1 MFTCFILL
9 RREGAK
15 VGDTEVKRSKLKYN
29 ILTILVYALG
39 VILLV
44 QLFNLQIIKGQE
56 YRNQSNTRLTRE
68 SVLKAARGN
77 ILDRTGNPIVSN
89 TMGFRLDLY
98 KTKVD
103 NQTLNDTILKI
114 INILEKNGDK
124 YYDNLPIEV
133 EPFSFNSDD
142 ENYLKNWKKSNKINE
157 NASAE
162 ECFYALKNKFEIQS
176 DSVVETRKI
185 MAIRNEIA
193 RNGYSNTKAVEI
205 CGDLSRESSMELSE
219 KNAQFA
225 GIDIVT
231 EPIISY
237 TSGSLASHI
246 LGTVHKISAE
256 ELKGKEDRYD
266 MNDVIGKTGI
276 QYVFEDIL
284 KGKNG
289 IRQIDMD
296 IDGTV
301 TGEYIADEAVAGS
314 DVVLTI
320 DGNIQAITEKALKD
334 NITKISTGGFS
345 SRSDANA
352 GAVVVM
358 NVKTGEILAMASYPD
373 YEPQLFVDGISN
385 EKYKEY
391 EKTAALYNRAISGA
405 YAPGSIFKMITA
417 IAGLESGAINTNTTI
432 NDTGV
437 YPHAHKPVCWYYTEY
452 GRGHGL
458 LNVSQ
463 AIKHSCNYFFYE
475 VGNRIGIDVI
485 EKYAK
490 YFGLGRKTQVE
501 LPSEATGVVASRSI
515 ADSENRTWY
524 VGETLSAAIG
534 QSYNNFTPIQMAKY
548 ISMLANGGKDID
560 VTLIKT
566 IIDSDGNQMSKQD
579 IDNYVNNKL
588 GFNSNDNSEDL
599 NISQKNLNAILEGM
613 KGVTSESGGTAYS
626 TFAGF
631 NVEVAGK
638 TGTAQV
644 GNKTN
649 GWFAGF
655 APYDNPEI
663 AIVVVVENV
672 THGGYTAEVARDI
685 FAEYFGMNA
694 DKIVESQEA
703 IPSGQVV
710 R

>member
-1 MFTCFILL
+1 MGNMDEKNNRI
-9 RREGAK
+9 
-15 VGDTEVKRSKLKYN
+15 KYN
-29 ILTILVYALG
+29 ILSMFVYIVG
-39 VILLV
+39 IILLI
-44 QLFNLQIIKGQE
+44 QLFNLQIIKGEE

-77 ILDRTGNPIVSN
+77 ILDRKGYPIVSN

-103 NQTLNDTILKI
+103 NQTLNRTIL
-114 INILEKNGDK
+114 NIVNVLEKNGDK
-124 YYDNLPIEV
+124 YNDNLPITV
-133 EPFSFNSDD
+133 NPFEFTSQD
-142 ENYLKNWKKSNKINE
+142 EEYLKKWKKNNRIDE

-162 ECFYALKNKFEIQS
+162 DCFYELKRKYDIQS
-176 DSVVETRKI
+176 EDIEETRKI
-185 MAIRNEIA
+185 MTVRYEIA
-193 RNGYSNTKAVEI
+193 QNGYSNTRPVQI
-205 CGDLSRESSMELSE
+205 CGNLSRASSMELSE
-219 KNAQFA
+219 RNADFA

-237 TSGSLASHI
+237 NSGSLASHI

-256 ELKGKEDRYD
+256 ELQGKEDTYD

-276 QYVFEDIL
+276 QYVFEDWL

-296 IDGTV
+296 IGGTI
-301 TGEYIADEAVAGS
+301 TSEYIQKEAVAGS

-320 DGNIQAITEKALKD
+320 DSNMQAVTEKALLD
-334 NITKISTGGFS
+334 NITKIATGGFYAQ
-345 SRSDANA
+345 SDADA
-352 GAVVVM
+352 GAAVVM

-373 YEPQLFVDGISN
+373 YEPQLFVEGIST

-391 EKTAALYNRAISGA
+391 QSKAALFNRAISGT
-405 YAPGSIFKMITA
+405 YAPGSIFKMISA
-417 IAGLESGAINTNTTI
+417 IAGLQEGAITVNTKI

-452 GRGHGL
+452 GRGHGA
-458 LNVSQ
+458 LNVSE

-475 VGNRIGIDVI
+475 VGNRIGIDKL

-490 YFGLGRKTQVE
+490 YFGLGKKTKVE
-501 LPSEATGVVASRSI
+501 LPSESTGVVASRSI
-515 ADSENRTWY
+515 ADKENRTWY

-548 ISMLANGGKDID
+548 ISMLANGGKNID

-566 IIDSDGNQMSKQD
+566 VIDSDGNQKSKQE
-579 IDNYVNNKL
+579 IDEFVNQKL
-588 GFNSNDNSEDL
+588 GFDSNDDTENLD
-599 NISQKNLNAILEGM
+599 ISPENLKAILEGM

-631 NVEVAGK
+631 NIEVAGK

-663 AIVVVVENV
+663 AVVVVVENV
-672 THGGYTAEVARDI
+672 SHGGYTAEVARDI

-694 DKIVESQEA
+694 SEITESQEA
-703 IPSGQVV
+703 IPSTQVI

>member
-1 MFTCFILL
+1 MDSSDEKKS
-9 RREGAK
+9 R
-15 VGDTEVKRSKLKYN
+15 VKYN
-29 ILTILVYALG
+29 VLSMLVYIVG
-39 VILLV
+39 IVLLV
-44 QLFNLQIIKGQE
+44 QLFNLQIVNGQK
-56 YRNQSNTRLTRE
+56 YREQSNTRLTRE

-77 ILDRTGNPIVSN
+77 ILDRTGNPIVTT

-103 NQTLNDTILKI
+103 DKTLNDTILNI
-114 INILEKNGDK
+114 IKILEKNGDT
-124 YYDNLPIEV
+124 YYDNLPIDV
-133 EPFSFNSDD
+133 NPFSFKSQD
-142 ENYLKNWKKSNKINE
+142 ENNIKNWKNKNKIDID
-157 NASAE
+157 ASAE
-162 ECFYALKNKFEIQS
+162 DCFYKLKEKFKIES
-176 DSVVETRKI
+176 DNIEETRKI
-185 MAIRNEIA
+185 MAIRYEISQ
-193 RNGYSNTKAVEI
+193 NGYSSTKAVEI
-205 CGDLSRESSMELSE
+205 CGNLSRESAMELSE

-237 TSGSLASHI
+237 TSGNLASHI
-246 LGTVHKISAE
+246 LGTVGKITQSELEGRE
-256 ELKGKEDRYD
+256 ENYD
-266 MNDVIGKTGI
+266 MNDLIGKTGI
-276 QYVFEDIL
+276 QYVFEDVL

-296 IDGTV
+296 IEGTI
-301 TGEYIADEAVAGS
+301 TGEYIEQEAVAGS

-320 DGNIQAITEKALKD
+320 DSNLQAITEKALKD

-345 SRSDANA
+345 SRSDADA

-373 YEPQLFVDGISN
+373 YEPQLFINGISS

-391 EKTAALYNRAISGA
+391 QEKSALYNRAISGT
-405 YAPGSIFKMITA
+405 YAPGSIFKMVTA
-417 IAGLESGAINTNTTI
+417 IAGLEEGVINPKTLI

-452 GRGHGL
+452 GIGHGN
-458 LNVSQ
+458 LNVSD

-475 VGNRIGIDVI
+475 VGNRIGIDKL

-490 YFGLGRKTQVE
+490 YFGLGKKTQVE
-501 LPSEATGVVASRSI
+501 LPSESTGVVASRKI
-515 ADSENRTWY
+515 ADSEDRSWY

-560 VTLIKT
+560 VTLVKS
-566 IIDSDGNQMSKQD
+566 IIDSEGNQMDRQK
-579 IDNYVNNKL
+579 IDEIVNRKL
-588 GFNSNDNSEDL
+588 GFDNSEKTEEL
-599 NISQKNLNAILEGM
+599 NISEENLKAILEGM

-655 APYDNPEI
+655 APFDNPEI

-694 DKIVESQEA
+694 EEITESQDA
-703 IPSGQVV
+703 IPSNQVV

>member
-1 MFTCFILL
+1 MGSSDI
-9 RREGAK
+9 K
-15 VGDTEVKRSKLKYN
+15 SSKIKYN
-29 ILTILVYALG
+29 MLSMLVYILG
-39 VILLV
+39 IILLV

-68 SVLKAARGN
+68 STLKAARGN

-103 NQTLNDTILKI
+103 TETLNKTILNI
-114 INILEKNGDK
+114 INVLEKNGDR
-124 YYDNLPIEV
+124 YYDNLPINI
-133 EPFSFNSDD
+133 EPFSFSMQNEESIKKKK
-142 ENYLKNWKKSNKINE
+142 KNNRLDE

-162 ECFYALKNKFEIQS
+162 ECFYELKDRYDIQS
-176 DSVVETRKI
+176 NDIAEVRKI
-185 MAIRNEIA
+185 MSVRYEIA
-193 RNGYSNTKAVEI
+193 QNGYSSTKAVEI
-205 CGDLSRESSMELSE
+205 CGNLSRASVMELSE
-219 KNAQFA
+219 KNADFA
-225 GIDIVT
+225 GIDIVA

-237 TSGSLASHI
+237 TSGNLASHI
-246 LGTVHKISAE
+246 LGTVGKITQD
-256 ELKGKEDRYD
+256 ELDGNEDTYD
-266 MNDVIGKTGI
+266 MNDLIGKTGI
-276 QYVFEDIL
+276 QYVFEDL
-284 KGKNG
+284 LRGTNG
-289 IRQIDMD
+289 VRQIDMD

-301 TGEYIADEAVAGS
+301 TGEYIETEAIAGS
-314 DVVLTI
+314 NVVLTI
-320 DGNIQAITEKALKD
+320 DANVQAVTEKALKD
-334 NITKISTGGFS
+334 NIIKISTGGFA

-373 YEPQLFVDGISN
+373 YEPQLFVNGISS

-391 EKTAALYNRAISGA
+391 QGVSALYNRAISGT
-405 YAPGSIFKMITA
+405 YAPGSIFKMVTA
-417 IAGLESGAINTNTTI
+417 IAGLETGAINTKTTI

-437 YPHAHKPVCWYYTEY
+437 YPYAHKPVCWIYTEV
-452 GRGHGL
+452 GRGHGS

-475 VGNRIGIDVI
+475 VGNRIGIDAL
-485 EKYAK
+485 EKYAT
-490 YFGLGRKTQVE
+490 YFGLGRKTRIE
-501 LPSEATGVVASRSI
+501 LPSESTGVVASRKR
-515 ADSENRTWY
+515 AEEENRNWY
-524 VGETLSAAIG
+524 LGETLSAAIG

-566 IIDSDGNQMSKQD
+566 IIDSDGNEMSKQE
-579 IDNYVNNKL
+579 IDEYVNKKL
-588 GFNSNDNSEDL
+588 GFAPDNDKENL
-599 NISQKNLNAILEGM
+599 NISQENLQAILEGM

-631 NVEVAGK
+631 NIEVAGK

-655 APYDNPEI
+655 APYDDPEI

-685 FAEYFGMNA
+685 FAEYFGMNTGE
-694 DKIVESQEA
+694 ITESQDA
-703 IPSGQVV
+703 VPSVQVV

>member
-1 MFTCFILL
+1 MGNSENKSI
-9 RREGAK
+9 R
-15 VGDTEVKRSKLKYN
+15 VKYN
-29 ILTILVYALG
+29 ILSMCVYILG
-39 VILLV
+39 IILLV
-44 QLFNLQIIKGQE
+44 QLFNLQIINGQK
-56 YRNQSNTRLTRE
+56 YREQSNTRLTRE

-77 ILDRTGNPIVSN
+77 IYDRTGNPIVSN
-89 TMGFRLDLY
+89 NMGFRLDLY

-103 NQTLNDTILKI
+103 NQTLNETILNI
-114 INILEKNGDK
+114 VNILEKNGDK
-124 YYDNLPIEV
+124 YCDNLPISV
-133 EPFSFNSDD
+133 EPFEFNSQD
-142 ENYLKNWKKSNKINE
+142 ESYLKNWKKRNNINE

-162 ECFYALKNKFEIQS
+162 ESFFQLKERYEIQS
-176 DSVVETRKI
+176 ENIAETRKI
-185 MAIRNEIA
+185 MAVRYEISQ
-193 RNGYSNTKAVEI
+193 NGYSSTRAVEI
-205 CGDLSRESSMELSE
+205 CGNLSRESTMELSE
-219 KNAQFA
+219 KNAEFA

-237 TSGSLASHI
+237 KLGSLASHI
-246 LGTVHKISAE
+246 LGTVGKIDSK
-256 ELKGKEDRYD
+256 ELEGKEDKYD
-266 MNDVIGKTGI
+266 MNDMIGKTGI
-276 QYVFEDIL
+276 QYVFEDLL

-296 IDGTV
+296 IEGTV
-301 TGEYIADEAVAGS
+301 TGEYVAEEAVAGN

-320 DGNIQAITEKALKD
+320 DSNIQAITEKALKD

-358 NVKTGEILAMASYPD
+358 NVKTGEILGMASYPD
-373 YEPQLFVDGISN
+373 YEPQLFIDGISN
-385 EKYKEY
+385 EKYSEY
-391 EKTAALYNRAISGA
+391 QKTSALYNRAISGA

-417 IAGLESGAINTNTTI
+417 IAGLEEGVINTSTKI

-452 GRGHGL
+452 GIGHGY

-475 VGNRIGIDVI
+475 IGNRIGIDKL

-490 YFGLGRKTQVE
+490 YFGLGKKTNVE
-501 LPSEATGVVASRSI
+501 LPSEATGKVASRSI
-515 ADSENRTWY
+515 ADSEDRTWY

-548 ISMLANGGKDID
+548 ISMLANGGKKID
-560 VTLIKT
+560 VTLIKS
-566 IIDSDGNQMSKQD
+566 IIDSNGNQMSRQE
-579 IDNYVNNKL
+579 IDKYVSDKL
-588 GFNSNDNSEDL
+588 GIDTNDDTEDL
-599 NISQKNLNAILEGM
+599 NISQDNLKAILEGM
-613 KGVTSESGGTAYS
+613 RGVTSESGGTAYS
-626 TFAGF
+626 TFANF
-631 NVEVAGK
+631 NIELAGK

-655 APYDNPEI
+655 APYDDPEI

-694 DKIVESQEA
+694 GEVVESQEA
-703 IPSGQVV
+703 VPSVQIT

>member
-1 MFTCFILL
+1 MSLDNSDIKSN
-9 RREGAK
+9 RI
-15 VGDTEVKRSKLKYN
+15 KYN
-29 ILTILVYALG
+29 IISMCVYIIG
-39 VILLV
+39 IILLV
-44 QLFNLQIIKGQE
+44 QLFNLQIVKGQE
-56 YRNQSNTRLTRE
+56 YREQSNTRLTRE

-89 TMGFRLDLY
+89 SMGFRLDLY

-124 YYDNLPIEV
+124 YADNLPIKV
-133 EPFSFNSDD
+133 QPFAFTSQDD
-142 ENYLKNWKKSNKINE
+142 EYVKNWKKKNKIDE

-162 ECFYALKNKFEIQS
+162 DCFYILKKKYEIQS
-176 DSVVETRKI
+176 DDINEARKI
-185 MAIRNEIA
+185 MAIRYEISQ
-193 RNGYSNTKAVEI
+193 NGYSSTKAVEI
-205 CGDLSRESSMELSE
+205 CSNLSRASSLELSE
-219 KNAQFA
+219 KNTDFA

-246 LGTVHKISAE
+246 LGTVGKIKQE
-256 ELKGKEDRYD
+256 ELNGKEDTYT
-266 MNDVIGKTGI
+266 MNDIIGKTGI
-276 QYVFEDIL
+276 QYVFEDLL

-296 IDGTV
+296 IEGTV
-301 TGEYIADEAVAGS
+301 TGEYIAKEAIAGS

-320 DGNIQAITEKALKD
+320 DSNVQAITEKALKD
-334 NITKISTGGFS
+334 NIIKISTGGFS
-345 SRSDANA
+345 SRSDADA

-373 YEPQLFVDGISN
+373 YEPQLFVNGISN
-385 EKYKEY
+385 EKYEEY
-391 EKTAALYNRAISGA
+391 SKGSALFNRAISGT
-405 YAPGSIFKMITA
+405 YAPGSIFKMVTA
-417 IAGLESGAINTNTTI
+417 IAGLESGVINTKTTI

-437 YPHAHKPVCWYYTEY
+437 YPYAHRPVCWYYTEY
-452 GRGHGL
+452 GRGHGY

-475 VGNRIGIDVI
+475 VGNRIGIDI
-485 EKYAK
+485 LEKYAK
-490 YFGLGRKTQVE
+490 YFGLGKKTNVE
-501 LPSEATGVVASRSI
+501 LPSEATGVVASRKR
-515 ADSENRTWY
+515 ADEENRTWY
-524 VGETLSAAIG
+524 LGETLSASIG

-548 ISMLANGGKDID
+548 ISMLANGGKNID
-560 VTLIKT
+560 VTLVKT
-566 IIDSDGNQMSKQD
+566 VIDSNGYQMSKQE
-579 IDNYVNNKL
+579 IDEYVNKKL
-588 GFNSNDNSEDL
+588 NLKSDEENSNL
-599 NISQKNLNAILEGM
+599 NISQGNLKAILEGM

-626 TFAGF
+626 TFSKF

-655 APYDNPEI
+655 APYDDPEI

-672 THGGYTAEVARDI
+672 THGGYTAEVAKDI

-694 DKIVESQEA
+694 EEIEESQEA
-703 IPSGQVV
+703 IPSVQVI

>member
-1 MFTCFILL
+1 MGNSEA
-9 RREGAK
+9 RNGR
-15 VGDTEVKRSKLKYN
+15 VKYN
-29 ILTILVYALG
+29 ILSMCIYIIG
-39 VILLV
+39 IILLI

-68 SVLKAARGN
+68 SVLQAARGN
-77 ILDRTGNPIVSN
+77 ILDRTGTPIVTN

-103 NQTLNDTILKI
+103 SQTLNNTILNI
-114 INILEKNGDK
+114 IKVLEKNGDI
-124 YYDNLPIEV
+124 YEDNLPISV
-133 EPFSFNSDD
+133 EPFAFTNQN
-142 ENYLKNWKKSNKINE
+142 EEYNKNWKKNNKIDE
-157 NASAE
+157 DSSAE
-162 ECFYALKNKFEIQS
+162 DCFYYLKEKYEINS
-176 DSVVETRKI
+176 NDIVETRKI
-185 MAIRNEIA
+185 MAIRYEIS
-193 RNGYSNTKAVEI
+193 RNGYSNTRALQI
-205 CGDLSRESSMELSE
+205 CSNLSRESAIELSE
-219 KNAQFA
+219 RNSEFA

-237 TSGSLASHI
+237 TSGTLASHI
-246 LGTVHKISAE
+246 LGTVGKITQE
-256 ELKGKEDRYD
+256 ELNGNEDKYD
-266 MNDVIGKTGI
+266 MNDLIGKTGI
-276 QYVFEDIL
+276 QYVFEDLL

-296 IDGTV
+296 IDGTI
-301 TGEYIADEAVAGS
+301 TGEYIAEEAVAGS

-320 DGNIQAITEKALKD
+320 DSNVQDIAEKALKN

-345 SRSDANA
+345 SKSDANA

-373 YEPQLFVDGISN
+373 YEPQLFINGISN
-385 EKYKEY
+385 EKYQEY
-391 EKTAALYNRAISGA
+391 SENSALFNRAISGT
-405 YAPGSIFKMITA
+405 YAPGSIFKMVTA
-417 IAGLESGAINTNTTI
+417 IAGLESGVINTKTTI

-437 YPHAHKPVCWYYTEY
+437 YPYAHRPVCWYYTEY
-452 GRGHGL
+452 GGGHGY

-475 VGNRIGIDVI
+475 VGNRIGIDTL

-490 YFGLGRKTQVE
+490 YFGLGKKTQVE
-501 LPSEATGVVASRSI
+501 LPSESSGVVASQSK
-515 ADSENRTWY
+515 AHQEDRTWY
-524 VGETLSAAIG
+524 LGETLSASIG

-548 ISMLANGGKDID
+548 ISMLANGGKNID
-560 VTLIKT
+560 VTLVKT
-566 IIDSDGNQMSKQD
+566 VINSEGNQMTKEQINEYVSK
-579 IDNYVNNKL
+579 KL
-588 GFNSNDNSEDL
+588 NFNSDENTEDL
-599 NISQKNLNAILEGM
+599 NISAENLQAILEGM

-631 NVEVAGK
+631 DVEVAGK
-638 TGTAQV
+638 TGTAQA

-655 APYDNPEI
+655 APYNNPEI

-685 FAEYFGMNA
+685 LAEYFGMNA
-694 DKIVESQEA
+694 EEIIESQEA
-703 IPSGQVV
+703 IPSVQMV

>member
-1 MFTCFILL
+1 MGNND
-9 RREGAK
+9 EK
-15 VGDTEVKRSKLKYN
+15 KYNVKYN
-29 ILTILVYALG
+29 ILSVLVYIIG
-39 VILLV
+39 IILLI
-44 QLFNLQIIKGQE
+44 QLFNLQIVKGQDF
-56 YRNQSNTRLTRE
+56 RNQSNTRLTRE

-77 ILDRTGNPIVSN
+77 IFDRTGNPIVTN
-89 TMGFRLDLY
+89 EMGFRLDLY

-103 NQTLNDTILKI
+103 NQTLNTTILKI
-114 INILEKNGDK
+114 ANILEKNGDK
-124 YYDNLPIEV
+124 YSDNLPISI
-133 EPFSFNSDD
+133 EPFDFINMD
-142 ENYLKNWKKSNKINE
+142 ENAQKTWKKKYKINE

-162 ECFYALKNKFEIQS
+162 DCFYKLKERYKIDSDNIQ
-176 DSVVETRKI
+176 ETRKI
-185 MAIRNEIA
+185 MTIRYEIEQ
-193 RNGYSNTKAVEI
+193 NGYSSIKAAKI
-205 CGDLSRESSMELSE
+205 CSDLSRESAMELSE
-219 KNAQFA
+219 KNSEFA

-246 LGTVHKISAE
+246 LGTVGKITQD
-256 ELKGKEDRYD
+256 ELSGKEDTYD
-266 MNDVIGKTGI
+266 MNDLIGKTGI
-276 QYVFEDIL
+276 QYVFEDLL
-284 KGKNG
+284 KGKDG
-289 IRQIDMD
+289 IRQIDMN
-296 IDGTV
+296 IDGTI
-301 TGEYIADEAVAGS
+301 TGEYIEQEAVAGS
-314 DVVLTI
+314 DIVLTI
-320 DGNIQAITEKALKD
+320 DSNVQKITEKALKD

-345 SRSDANA
+345 SRSDADA
-352 GAVVVM
+352 GAAVVM
-358 NVKTGEILAMASYPD
+358 NVKTGEILGMASYPD
-373 YEPQLFVDGISN
+373 FEPQLFINGISS

-391 EKTAALYNRAISGA
+391 QDKSALYNRAISGT
-405 YAPGSIFKMITA
+405 YAPGSIFKMVTA
-417 IAGLESGAINTNTTI
+417 IAGLESGVINTKSTI

-452 GRGHGL
+452 GRGHGP

-475 VGNRIGIDVI
+475 IGNRIGIDTL

-490 YFGLGRKTQVE
+490 YFGLGKKTQVE
-501 LPSEATGVVASRSI
+501 LPSESSGKVASRSI
-515 ADSENRTWY
+515 AESENRDWY

-548 ISMLANGGKDID
+548 ISMLANGGKNID
-560 VTLIKT
+560 VSVIKT
-566 IIDSDGNQMSKQD
+566 IIDSDGKEMSKNE
-579 IDNYVNNKL
+579 IDDFVNKKL
-588 GFNSNDNSEDL
+588 GFSSNDNSEDL
-599 NISQKNLNAILEGM
+599 NISQENLKAILEGM

-655 APYDNPEI
+655 APYDDPEI
-663 AIVVVVENV
+663 AVVVVVENV

-685 FAEYFGMNA
+685 FAEYFGMN
-694 DKIVESQEA
+694 ITEITESQEA
-703 IPSGQVV
+703 IPSGQII

>member
-1 MFTCFILL
+1 M
-9 RREGAK
+9 GSS
-15 VGDTEVKRSKLKYN
+15 DVKSSKIKYN
-29 ILTILVYALG
+29 ILSMLVYIVG
-39 VILLV
+39 IILLI

-56 YRNQSNTRLTRE
+56 YREQSNTRLTRE
-68 SVLKAARGN
+68 STLKAARGN

-103 NQTLNDTILKI
+103 TETLNDTIL
-114 INILEKNGDK
+114 NLVNVLEKNGDK
-124 YYDNLPIEV
+124 YYDNLPITI
-133 EPFSFNSDD
+133 EPFAFTFQD
-142 ENYLKNWKKSNKINE
+142 EELAKQWKKNNKLDE

-162 ECFYALKNKFEIQS
+162 DCFYALKDRFEIQS
-176 DSVVETRKI
+176 DNIVETRKM
-185 MAIRNEIA
+185 MAIRYEISQ
-193 RNGYSNTKAVEI
+193 NGYSSTKAVEI
-205 CGDLSRESSMELSE
+205 CGNLSRASAMELSE

-237 TSGSLASHI
+237 TSGNLASHI
-246 LGTVHKISAE
+246 LGTVGKITQD
-256 ELKGKEDRYD
+256 ELNGREDTYD
-266 MNDVIGKTGI
+266 MNDLIGKTGI
-276 QYVFEDIL
+276 QYVFEDLL
-284 KGKNG
+284 KGQNG

-296 IDGTV
+296 IEGTI
-301 TGEYIADEAVAGS
+301 TGEYVEEEAVAGS

-320 DGNIQAITEKALKD
+320 DSNIQAVTEKALKD

-373 YEPQLFVDGISN
+373 YEPQLFVNGIST
-385 EKYKEY
+385 EKYNEY
-391 EKTAALYNRAISGA
+391 QGVSALYNRAISGT
-405 YAPGSIFKMITA
+405 YAPGSIFKMVTA
-417 IAGLESGAINTNTTI
+417 IAGLETGAINTKTTI

-437 YPHAHKPVCWYYTEY
+437 YPYAHKPVCWIYTEV
-452 GRGHGL
+452 GRGHGY

-475 VGNRIGIDVI
+475 VGNRIGIDVL
-485 EKYAK
+485 EKYAT
-490 YFGLGRKTQVE
+490 YFGLGKKTQVE
-501 LPSEATGVVASRSI
+501 LPSEASGVVASQKQ
-515 ADSENRTWY
+515 AEKENRSWY
-524 VGETLSAAIG
+524 LGETLSAAIG

-566 IIDSDGNQMSKQD
+566 IIKSDGTQMSKEE
-579 IDNYVNNKL
+579 IDEYVNNKL
-588 GFNSNDNSEDL
+588 GFAKNENTENL
-599 NISQKNLNAILEGM
+599 NISPDNLKAILEGM

-638 TGTAQV
+638 TGTAQA

-694 DKIVESQEA
+694 GETVESQEA
-703 IPSGQVV
+703 IPSVQMV

>member
-1 MFTCFILL
+1 MC
-9 RREGAK
+9 
-15 VGDTEVKRSKLKYN
+15 
-29 ILTILVYALG
+29 VYIIG
-39 VILLV
+39 IILLV
-44 QLFNLQIIKGQE
+44 QLFNLQIVKGQE
-56 YRNQSNTRLTRE
+56 YREQSNTRLTRE

-89 TMGFRLDLY
+89 SMGFRLDLY

-124 YYDNLPIEV
+124 YADNLPIKV
-133 EPFSFNSDD
+133 QPFAFTSQDD
-142 ENYLKNWKKSNKINE
+142 EYVKNWKKKNKIDE

-162 ECFYALKNKFEIQS
+162 DCFYILKKKYEIQS
-176 DSVVETRKI
+176 DDINEARKI
-185 MAIRNEIA
+185 MAIRYEISQ
-193 RNGYSNTKAVEI
+193 NGYSSTKAVEI
-205 CGDLSRESSMELSE
+205 CSNLSRASSLELSE
-219 KNAQFA
+219 KNTDFA

-246 LGTVHKISAE
+246 LGTVGKIKQE
-256 ELKGKEDRYD
+256 ELNGKEDTYT
-266 MNDVIGKTGI
+266 MNDIIGKTGI
-276 QYVFEDIL
+276 QYVFEDLL

-296 IDGTV
+296 IEGTV
-301 TGEYIADEAVAGS
+301 TGEYIAKEAIAGS

-320 DGNIQAITEKALKD
+320 DSNVQAITEKALKD
-334 NITKISTGGFS
+334 NIIKISTGGFS
-345 SRSDANA
+345 SRSDADA

-373 YEPQLFVDGISN
+373 YEPQLFVNGISN
-385 EKYKEY
+385 EKYEEY
-391 EKTAALYNRAISGA
+391 SKGSALFNRAISGT
-405 YAPGSIFKMITA
+405 YAPGSIFKMVTA
-417 IAGLESGAINTNTTI
+417 IAGLESGVINTKTTI

-437 YPHAHKPVCWYYTEY
+437 YPYAHRPVCWYYTEY
-452 GRGHGL
+452 GRGHGY

-475 VGNRIGIDVI
+475 VGNRIGIDTL

-490 YFGLGRKTQVE
+490 YFGLGKKTNVE
-501 LPSEATGVVASRSI
+501 LPSEATGVVASRKR
-515 ADSENRTWY
+515 ADEENRTWY
-524 VGETLSAAIG
+524 LGETLSASIG

-548 ISMLANGGKDID
+548 ISMLANGGKNID
-560 VTLIKT
+560 VTLVKT
-566 IIDSDGNQMSKQD
+566 VIDSNGYQMSKQE
-579 IDNYVNNKL
+579 IDEYVNKKL
-588 GFNSNDNSEDL
+588 NLKSDEENSNL
-599 NISQKNLNAILEGM
+599 NISQDNLKAILEGM

-626 TFAGF
+626 TFSKF

-655 APYDNPEI
+655 APYDDPEI

-672 THGGYTAEVARDI
+672 THGGYTAEVAKDI

-694 DKIVESQEA
+694 EEIEESQEA
-703 IPSGQVV
+703 IPSVQVI

>member
-1 MFTCFILL
+1 MGNQEARNSRI
-9 RREGAK
+9 
-15 VGDTEVKRSKLKYN
+15 KYN
-29 ILTILVYALG
+29 ILSMIVYIIG

-44 QLFNLQIIKGQE
+44 QLFNLQIIKGQG
-56 YRNQSNTRLTRE
+56 YREQSNTRLTRE

-89 TMGFRLDLY
+89 SMGFRLDLY

-103 NQTLNDTILKI
+103 SQTLNSTILGI

-124 YYDNLPIEV
+124 YCDNLPISV
-133 EPFSFNSDD
+133 EPFEFKNND
-142 ENYLKNWKKSNKINE
+142 EQSQKNWKKSNKINE

-162 ECFYALKNKFEIQS
+162 ECFNALKEKYDIQS
-176 DSVVETRKI
+176 NDILEARKI
-185 MAIRNEIA
+185 MTIRYEISQ
-193 RNGYSNTKAVEI
+193 NGYSSTKGIEI
-205 CGDLSRESSMELSE
+205 CSNLSRASSVELSE
-219 KNAQFA
+219 QGSKFA

-231 EPIISY
+231 EPIVHY
-237 TSGSLASHI
+237 NAGSLASHI
-246 LGTVHKISAE
+246 LGTVGKITQD
-256 ELKGKEDRYD
+256 ELAGKEDTYD
-266 MNDVIGKTGI
+266 MNDLVGKTGI

-289 IRQIDMD
+289 VRQIDMD
-296 IDGTV
+296 IDGKV
-301 TGEYIADEAVAGS
+301 TGEYIGQEAVAGS

-320 DGNIQAITEKALKD
+320 DANVQKIAEKALRD
-334 NITKISTGGFS
+334 NIIKISTGGFS
-345 SRSDANA
+345 SRSDADA

-373 YEPQLFVDGISN
+373 FEPQLFVDGISN
-385 EKYKEY
+385 EKYSEY
-391 EKTAALYNRAISGA
+391 QKISALYNRAISGT
-405 YAPGSIFKMITA
+405 YAPGSIFKMVTA
-417 IAGLESGAINTNTTI
+417 IAGLETGAINVNTTI

-437 YPHAHKPVCWYYTEY
+437 YPLAHKPVCWYYTEY
-452 GRGHGL
+452 GRGHGY

-475 VGNRIGIDVI
+475 VGNRVGIDVI

-490 YFGLGRKTQVE
+490 YFGLGKKTEVE
-501 LPSEATGVVASRSI
+501 LPSESTGKVASKSI
-515 ADSENRTWY
+515 AEAENRSWY
-524 VGETLSAAIG
+524 LGETLSAAIG

-548 ISMLANGGKDID
+548 ISMLANGGKNID
-560 VTLIKT
+560 VTLVKT
-566 IIDSDGNQMSKQD
+566 VINSDGTQMSKRD
-579 IDNYVNNKL
+579 INEFVNKKL
-588 GFNSNDNSEDL
+588 GFSSDNETEDM
-599 NISQKNLNAILEGM
+599 NISKGNLDAILEGM

-694 DKIVESQEA
+694 SQVTESQEA
-703 IPSGQVV
+703 ISSEQHV

>member
-1 MFTCFILL
+1 MSLGNSDIKSN
-9 RREGAK
+9 RI
-15 VGDTEVKRSKLKYN
+15 KYN
-29 ILTILVYALG
+29 IISMCVYIIG
-39 VILLV
+39 IILLV
-44 QLFNLQIIKGQE
+44 QLFNLQIVKGQE
-56 YRNQSNTRLTRE
+56 YREQSNTRLTRE

-89 TMGFRLDLY
+89 SMGFRLDLY

-124 YYDNLPIEV
+124 YADNLPITV
-133 EPFSFNSDD
+133 QPFAFTSQDD
-142 ENYLKNWKKSNKINE
+142 EYVKNWKKKNKIDE

-162 ECFYALKNKFEIQS
+162 DCFYILKKKYEIQS
-176 DSVVETRKI
+176 DDINEARKI
-185 MAIRNEIA
+185 MAIRYEISQ
-193 RNGYSNTKAVEI
+193 NGYSSTKAVEI
-205 CGDLSRESSMELSE
+205 CSNLSRASSLELSE
-219 KNAQFA
+219 KNTDFA

-246 LGTVHKISAE
+246 LGTVGKIKQE
-256 ELKGKEDRYD
+256 ELNGKEDTYT
-266 MNDVIGKTGI
+266 MNDIIGKTGI
-276 QYVFEDIL
+276 QYVFEDLL

-296 IDGTV
+296 IEGTV
-301 TGEYIADEAVAGS
+301 TGEYIAKEAIAGS

-320 DGNIQAITEKALKD
+320 DSNVQAITEKALKD
-334 NITKISTGGFS
+334 NIIKISTGGFS
-345 SRSDANA
+345 SRSDADA

-373 YEPQLFVDGISN
+373 YEPQLFVNGISN
-385 EKYKEY
+385 EKYEEY
-391 EKTAALYNRAISGA
+391 SKGSALFNRAISGT
-405 YAPGSIFKMITA
+405 YAPGSIFKMVTA
-417 IAGLESGAINTNTTI
+417 IAGLESGVINTKTTI

-437 YPHAHKPVCWYYTEY
+437 YPYAHRPVCWYYTEY
-452 GRGHGL
+452 GRGHGY

-475 VGNRIGIDVI
+475 VGNRIGIDTL

-490 YFGLGRKTQVE
+490 YFGLGKKTNVE
-501 LPSEATGVVASRSI
+501 LPSEATGVVASRKR
-515 ADSENRTWY
+515 ADEENRTWY
-524 VGETLSAAIG
+524 LGETLSASIG

-548 ISMLANGGKDID
+548 ISMLANGGKNID

-566 IIDSDGNQMSKQD
+566 VIDSNGYQMSKQE
-579 IDNYVNNKL
+579 IDEYVNKKL
-588 GFNSNDNSEDL
+588 NLKSDEENSNL
-599 NISQKNLNAILEGM
+599 NISQDNLKAILEGM

-626 TFAGF
+626 TFSKF

-655 APYDNPEI
+655 APYDDPEI

-672 THGGYTAEVARDI
+672 THGGYTAEVAKDI

-694 DKIVESQEA
+694 EEIEESQEA
-703 IPSGQVV
+703 IPSVQVI

>member
-1 MFTCFILL
+1 M
-9 RREGAK
+9 GSS
-15 VGDTEVKRSKLKYN
+15 DVKSSKIKYN
-29 ILTILVYALG
+29 ILSMLVYIVG
-39 VILLV
+39 IILLI

-56 YRNQSNTRLTRE
+56 YREQSNTRLTRE
-68 SVLKAARGN
+68 STLKAARGN

-103 NQTLNDTILKI
+103 TETLNDTIL
-114 INILEKNGDK
+114 NLVNVLEKNGDK
-124 YYDNLPIEV
+124 YYDNLPITI
-133 EPFSFNSDD
+133 EPFAFTFQD
-142 ENYLKNWKKSNKINE
+142 EELAKQWKKNNKLDE

-162 ECFYALKNKFEIQS
+162 DCFYALKDRFEIQS
-176 DSVVETRKI
+176 DNIVETRKM
-185 MAIRNEIA
+185 MAIRYEISQ
-193 RNGYSNTKAVEI
+193 NGYSSTKAVEI
-205 CGDLSRESSMELSE
+205 CGNLSRASAMELSE

-237 TSGSLASHI
+237 TSGNLASHI
-246 LGTVHKISAE
+246 LGTVGKITQD
-256 ELKGKEDRYD
+256 ELNGREDTYD
-266 MNDVIGKTGI
+266 MNDLIGKTGI
-276 QYVFEDIL
+276 QYVFEDLL
-284 KGKNG
+284 KGQNG

-296 IDGTV
+296 IEGTI
-301 TGEYIADEAVAGS
+301 TGEYVEEEAVAGS

-320 DGNIQAITEKALKD
+320 DSNIQAVTEKALKD

-373 YEPQLFVDGISN
+373 YEPQLFVNGIST
-385 EKYKEY
+385 EKYNEY
-391 EKTAALYNRAISGA
+391 QGVSALYNRAISGT
-405 YAPGSIFKMITA
+405 YAPGSIFKMVTA
-417 IAGLESGAINTNTTI
+417 IAGLETGAINTKTTI

-437 YPHAHKPVCWYYTEY
+437 YPYAHKPVCWIYTEV
-452 GRGHGL
+452 GRGHGY

-475 VGNRIGIDVI
+475 VGNRIGIDVL
-485 EKYAK
+485 EKYAT
-490 YFGLGRKTQVE
+490 YFGLGKKTQVE
-501 LPSEATGVVASRSI
+501 LPSEASGVVASQKQ
-515 ADSENRTWY
+515 AEKENRSWY
-524 VGETLSAAIG
+524 LGETLSAAIG

-566 IIDSDGNQMSKQD
+566 IIKSDGTQMSKEE
-579 IDNYVNNKL
+579 IDEYVNNKL
-588 GFNSNDNSEDL
+588 GFAKNENTENL
-599 NISQKNLNAILEGM
+599 NISPDNLKAILEGM

-638 TGTAQV
+638 TGTAQA

-694 DKIVESQEA
+694 GEIVESQEA
-703 IPSGQVV
+703 IPSVQMV

>member
-1 MFTCFILL
+1 MGNSEEKKG
-9 RREGAK
+9 R
-15 VGDTEVKRSKLKYN
+15 VKYN
-29 ILTILVYALG
+29 ILSMFVYIIGIIL
-39 VILLV
+39 IV
-44 QLFNLQIIKGQE
+44 QLFNLQIVNGQK
-56 YRNQSNTRLTRE
+56 YREQSNTRLTRE

-89 TMGFRLDLY
+89 KMGFRLDLY

-103 NQTLNDTILKI
+103 DETLNKTILNI
-114 INILEKNGDK
+114 INVLEKNGDS
-124 YYDNLPIEV
+124 YYDNLPITV
-133 EPFSFNSDD
+133 NPFEFTSQD
-142 ENYLKNWKKSNKINE
+142 EGYLKNWKLKNGLDE

-162 ECFYALKNKFEIQS
+162 NCFYELKSKYKIQS
-176 DSVVETRKI
+176 NDVSETRKI
-185 MAIRNEIA
+185 MAIRYEISQ
-193 RNGYSNTKAVEI
+193 NGYSSTKAVEI
-205 CGDLSRESSMELSE
+205 CANLSRESAMELSE
-219 KNAQFA
+219 RNSQFA

-231 EPIISY
+231 EPIIYY
-237 TSGSLASHI
+237 TSNNLASHI
-246 LGTVHKISAE
+246 LGTVGKITQS
-256 ELKGKEDRYD
+256 ELEGKEDIYD
-266 MNDVIGKTGI
+266 MNDLIGKTGI
-276 QYVFEDIL
+276 QYVFEDLL
-284 KGKNG
+284 KGQNG

-296 IDGTV
+296 IDGKI
-301 TGEYIADEAVAGS
+301 TGEYVEQEAIAGS

-320 DGNIQAITEKALKD
+320 DSNIQAIAEKALSN

-345 SRSDANA
+345 SRSDADA

-373 YEPQLFVDGISN
+373 YEPQLFIDGISS
-385 EKYKEY
+385 EKYNEYKE
-391 EKTAALYNRAISGA
+391 KSALYNRAISGT
-405 YAPGSIFKMITA
+405 YAPGSIFKMVTA
-417 IAGLESGAINTNTTI
+417 VAGLESGVINTKTLI

-452 GRGHGL
+452 GIGHGN
-458 LNVSQ
+458 LNVSD

-475 VGNRIGIDVI
+475 VGNRIGIDTL
-485 EKYAK
+485 EKFAK
-490 YFGLGRKTQVE
+490 YFGLGKKTQVE
-501 LPSEATGVVASRSI
+501 LPSESKGIVASRTI
-515 ADSENRTWY
+515 ADSEDRSWY

-560 VTLIKT
+560 VTLIKAV
-566 IIDSDGNQMSKQD
+566 IDSDGNEMPRQK
-579 IDNYVNNKL
+579 IDEYVNKKL
-588 GFNSNDNSEDL
+588 GFSSVDNEEDL
-599 NISQKNLNAILEGM
+599 NISQSNLQAVLEGM

-694 DKIVESQEA
+694 SEVVESQDA
-703 IPSGQVV
+703 IPSTQVV

>member
-1 MFTCFILL
+1 MGNQEARNSRI
-9 RREGAK
+9 
-15 VGDTEVKRSKLKYN
+15 KYN
-29 ILTILVYALG
+29 ILSMLVYIIG
-39 VILLV
+39 IILLV

-56 YRNQSNTRLTRE
+56 YREQSNTRLTRE

-89 TMGFRLDLY
+89 SMGFRLDLY

-103 NQTLNDTILKI
+103 SQTLNETILGI

-124 YYDNLPIEV
+124 YCDNLPISV
-133 EPFSFNSDD
+133 EPFEFKNGD
-142 ENYLKNWKKSNKINE
+142 EQSQKNWKKSNKINE

-162 ECFYALKNKFEIQS
+162 ECFYALKEKYGIQS
-176 DSVVETRKI
+176 NDIAETRKI
-185 MAIRNEIA
+185 MTIRYEISQ
-193 RNGYSNTKAVEI
+193 NGYSSTKGVEI
-205 CGDLSRESSMELSE
+205 CGNLSRASSMELSE
-219 KNAQFA
+219 QSSKFA

-231 EPIISY
+231 EPIIHY
-237 TSGSLASHI
+237 NSGSLASHI
-246 LGTVHKISAE
+246 LGTVGKITQD
-256 ELKGKEDRYD
+256 ELNGKEDTYD
-266 MNDVIGKTGI
+266 MNDLVGKTGI

-296 IDGTV
+296 IDGKV
-301 TGEYIADEAVAGS
+301 TGEYIAQEAVAGS

-320 DGNIQAITEKALKD
+320 DSNVQEITEKALAD
-334 NITKISTGGFS
+334 NITKISTGGFA
-345 SRSDANA
+345 SRSDADA

-373 YEPQLFVDGISN
+373 YEPQLFVDGISS
-385 EKYKEY
+385 EKYSEY
-391 EKTAALYNRAISGA
+391 QKISALYNRAISGA
-405 YAPGSIFKMITA
+405 YAPGSIFKMVTA
-417 IAGLESGAINTNTTI
+417 IAGLETGAINTNTRI

-452 GRGHGL
+452 GRGHGN

-475 VGNRIGIDVI
+475 VGNRVGIDVI

-490 YFGLGRKTQVE
+490 YFGLGKKTEVE
-501 LPSEATGVVASRSI
+501 LPSESTGKVASKSI
-515 ADSENRTWY
+515 AEDENRSWY
-524 VGETLSAAIG
+524 LGETLSASIG

-548 ISMLANGGKDID
+548 ISMLANGGKNID
-560 VTLIKT
+560 VTLVKT
-566 IIDSDGNQMSKQD
+566 VINSDGTQMSKRD
-579 IDNYVNNKL
+579 INEFVNKKL
-588 GFNSNDNSEDL
+588 GFSSDDQTEDM
-599 NISQKNLNAILEGM
+599 NISKENLDAILEGM

-694 DKIVESQEA
+694 SQIMESQEA
-703 IPSGQVV
+703 ISSEQQV

>member
-1 MFTCFILL
+1 MNNSDI
-9 RREGAK
+9 RKSRI
-15 VGDTEVKRSKLKYN
+15 KYN
-29 ILTILVYALG
+29 ILTMIVYIVGIVL
-39 VILLV
+39 IV
-44 QLFNLQIIKGQE
+44 QLFNLQIIRGQE
-56 YRNQSNTRLTRE
+56 YREQSDTRLTRE

-77 ILDRTGNPIVSN
+77 ILDRTGNLIVSN

-103 NQTLNDTILKI
+103 TQTLNETILNI
-114 INILEKNGDK
+114 IYILEKNGDS
-124 YYDNLPIEV
+124 YYDNLPLTV
-133 EPFSFNSDD
+133 EPFGFTSED
-142 ENYLKNWKKSNKINE
+142 ENYLRNWKKQNKIDE

-162 ECFYALKNKFEIQS
+162 ECFYALKENYEIQS
-176 DSVVETRKI
+176 EDIQETRKI
-185 MAIRNEIA
+185 MAIRYQISQ
-193 RNGYSNTKAVEI
+193 NGYSSTKAVEI
-205 CGDLSRESSMELSE
+205 CGNLSRASSMELSE
-219 KNAQFA
+219 QNSKFA

-237 TSGSLASHI
+237 NSGSLASHI
-246 LGTVHKISAE
+246 LGTVGKIGPD
-256 ELKGKEDRYD
+256 ELNGKEDIYD
-266 MNDVIGKTGI
+266 MNDMIGKTGI
-276 QYVFEDIL
+276 QYVFEDLL

-296 IDGTV
+296 IEGTI
-301 TGEYIADEAVAGS
+301 TGEYIEQEAVAGS

-320 DGNIQAITEKALKD
+320 DSNLQAITEKALKD

-345 SRSDANA
+345 SRSDADA

-373 YEPQLFVDGISN
+373 YEPQLFVEGISN

-391 EKTAALYNRAISGA
+391 QQNSALFNRAISGA
-405 YAPGSIFKMITA
+405 YAPGSIFKMVTA
-417 IAGLESGAINTNTTI
+417 IAGLEEGVINTNTLI

-437 YPHAHKPVCWYYTEY
+437 YPYAHKPVCWYYTEY
-452 GRGHGL
+452 GRGHGN
-458 LNVSQ
+458 LNISD

-475 VGNRIGIDVI
+475 VGNRIGIETL

-490 YFGLGRKTQVE
+490 YFGLGKKTEVE
-501 LPSEATGVVASRSI
+501 LPSEATGVVASRNI
-515 ADSENRTWY
+515 ADGENRTWY
-524 VGETLSAAIG
+524 LGETLSAAIG

-548 ISMLANGGKDID
+548 ISMLANGGKNID
-560 VTLIKT
+560 VTLVKT
-566 IIDSDGNQMSKQD
+566 VIDSDGNQMPREK
-579 IDNYVNNKL
+579 IDEYVNEKL
-588 GFNSNDNSEDL
+588 GFDSNNNTEDL
-599 NISQKNLNAILEGM
+599 NISQDNLKAILEGM

-644 GNKTN
+644 GSKTN

-694 DKIVESQEA
+694 SEIVESQEA
-703 IPSGQVV
+703 VPSTQVV

>member
-1 MFTCFILL
+1 M
-9 RREGAK
+9 K
-15 VGDTEVKRSKLKYN
+15 SNKLKFN
-29 ILTILVYALG
+29 IISMFVYIVGIIL
-39 VILLV
+39 ILN
-44 QLFNLQIIKGQE
+44 LFNLQIIHGQE
-56 YRNQSNTRLTRE
+56 YREQSNTRLTRE

-89 TMGFRLDLY
+89 SMGFRLDLY

-103 NQTLNDTILKI
+103 NQTLNNTILNI
-114 INILEKNGDK
+114 IEILEKNGDK
-124 YYDNLPIEV
+124 YPDNLPITV
-133 EPFSFNSDD
+133 EPFSFSSEDN
-142 ENYLKNWKKSNKINE
+142 EYIKNWKKKNKINE

-162 ECFYALKNKFEIQS
+162 ECFYKLKEKYEIQNNNIA
-176 DSVVETRKI
+176 ETRKI
-185 MAIRNEIA
+185 MAIRYEISQ
-193 RNGYSNTKAVEI
+193 NGYSNTKAVQI
-205 CGDLSRESSMELSE
+205 CNNLSRESCMELSE
-219 KNAQFA
+219 KNAEFA
-225 GIDIVT
+225 GIDIVA

-246 LGTVHKISAE
+246 LGTVGKIGPE
-256 ELKGKEDRYD
+256 ELKGKEDTYD
-266 MNDVIGKTGI
+266 INDIIGKTGI
-276 QYVFEDIL
+276 QYVFEELL

-301 TGEYIADEAVAGS
+301 TGEYTAKESVAGS
-314 DVVLTI
+314 NVVLTI
-320 DGNIQAITEKALKD
+320 DSNVQAITEKALKD
-334 NITKISTGGFS
+334 NIIKISTGGFS
-345 SRSDANA
+345 SKSDANA

-358 NVKTGEILAMASYPD
+358 NVKTGEILGMASYPD
-373 YEPQLFVDGISN
+373 YEPQLFVNGISN
-385 EKYKEY
+385 EKYDEY
-391 EKTAALYNRAISGA
+391 KQTSALYNRAISGA
-405 YAPGSIFKMITA
+405 YAPGSIFKMVTA
-417 IAGLESGAINTNTTI
+417 IAGLESGAINTKTTI

-437 YPHAHKPVCWYYTEY
+437 YPYAHKPVCWYYTEY
-452 GRGHGL
+452 GRGHGP

-475 VGNRIGIDVI
+475 VGNRIGIETL

-490 YFGLGRKTQVE
+490 YFGLGKKTQVE
-501 LPSEATGVVASRSI
+501 LPSESSGIVASRTI
-515 ADSENRTWY
+515 ADKENRTWY
-524 VGETLSAAIG
+524 LGETLSASIG

-548 ISMLANGGKDID
+548 ISMLANGGKNID
-560 VTLIKT
+560 VTLVKT
-566 IIDSDGNQMSKQD
+566 VIDSNGNQMSREE
-579 IDNYVNNKL
+579 IDEFTKKKL
-588 GFNSNDNSEDL
+588 NFDTDDKVEDL
-599 NISQKNLNAILEGM
+599 NISQENLQAILEGM

-626 TFAGF
+626 TFSKF
-631 NVEVAGK
+631 NIEVAGK

-694 DKIVESQEA
+694 SDIEESQVA
-703 IPSGQVV
+703 VPGVQVV

>member
-1 MFTCFILL
+1 MSLGNSEIKSNRIRYNVISMCVYI
-9 RREGAK
+9 
-15 VGDTEVKRSKLKYN
+15 VG
-29 ILTILVYALG
+29 I
-39 VILLV
+39 ILLV
-44 QLFNLQIIKGQE
+44 QLFNLQIVKGQE
-56 YRNQSNTRLTRE
+56 YREQSNTRLTRE

-89 TMGFRLDLY
+89 SMGFRLDLY

-103 NQTLNDTILKI
+103 NQTLNDTIFKI

-124 YYDNLPIEV
+124 YADNLPITV
-133 EPFSFNSDD
+133 QPFAFTSQDN
-142 ENYLKNWKKSNKINE
+142 EYIKNWKKKNKIDE

-162 ECFYALKNKFEIQS
+162 DCFYILKKKYEIQS
-176 DSVVETRKI
+176 DDVNEARKI
-185 MAIRNEIA
+185 MAIRYEISQ
-193 RNGYSNTKAVEI
+193 NGYSSTKAVEI
-205 CGDLSRESSMELSE
+205 CGNLSRASSLELSE
-219 KNAQFA
+219 RNSEFA

-246 LGTVHKISAE
+246 LGTVGKIKQE
-256 ELKGKEDRYD
+256 ELNGKEDTYN
-266 MNDVIGKTGI
+266 MNDLIGKTGI
-276 QYVFEDIL
+276 QYVFEDLL

-289 IRQIDMD
+289 IRQIDMN
-296 IDGTV
+296 IEGTI
-301 TGEYIADEAVAGS
+301 TGEYIEKEAIAGS

-320 DGNIQAITEKALKD
+320 DSNVQAITEKALKD

-345 SRSDANA
+345 SKSDADA

-373 YEPQLFVDGISN
+373 YEPQLFVNGISN
-385 EKYKEY
+385 EKYEEY
-391 EKTAALYNRAISGA
+391 NKGSALFNRAISGT
-405 YAPGSIFKMITA
+405 YAPGSIFKMVTA
-417 IAGLESGAINTNTTI
+417 IAGLESGVINTKTTI

-437 YPHAHKPVCWYYTEY
+437 YPYAHRPVCWYYTEY
-452 GRGHGL
+452 GRGHGY

-475 VGNRIGIDVI
+475 VGNRIGIDTL

-490 YFGLGRKTQVE
+490 YFGLGKKTNVE
-501 LPSEATGVVASRSI
+501 LPSEATGVIASRKR
-515 ADSENRTWY
+515 ADEEGRTWY
-524 VGETLSAAIG
+524 LGETLSASIG

-548 ISMLANGGKDID
+548 ISMLANGGKNID
-560 VTLIKT
+560 VTLVKT
-566 IIDSDGNQMSKQD
+566 VIDSNGNQMSKQE
-579 IDNYVNNKL
+579 IDEYVNKKL
-588 GFNSNDNSEDL
+588 NFKSEDEETSDL
-599 NISQKNLNAILEGM
+599 NISQDNLKAILEGM

-626 TFAGF
+626 TFSKF
-631 NVEVAGK
+631 SIEVAGK

-655 APYDNPEI
+655 APYDDPEI
-663 AIVVVVENV
+663 AVVVVVENV
-672 THGGYTAEVARDI
+672 THGGYTAEVAKDI

-694 DKIVESQEA
+694 EEIEESQEA
-703 IPSGQVV
+703 IPSVQII

>member
-1 MFTCFILL
+1 
-9 RREGAK
+9 
-15 VGDTEVKRSKLKYN
+15 
-29 ILTILVYALG
+29 
-39 VILLV
+39 
-44 QLFNLQIIKGQE
+44 
-56 YRNQSNTRLTRE
+56 
-68 SVLKAARGN
+68 
-77 ILDRTGNPIVSN
+77 
-89 TMGFRLDLY
+89 MGFRLDLY

-103 NQTLNDTILKI
+103 TQTLNKTIL
-114 INILEKNGDK
+114 NMVQVLEKNGDK
-124 YYDNLPIEV
+124 YYDNLPIKV
-133 EPFSFNSDD
+133 NPFEFTTND
-142 ENYLKNWKKSNKINE
+142 ENDLKNWKKNNKIDE

-162 ECFYALKNKFEIQS
+162 DCFYALKQKYEIQS
-176 DSVVETRKI
+176 NDIEEARKI
-185 MAIRNEIA
+185 MTVRYQIA
-193 RNGYSNTKAVEI
+193 QNGYSSTKAVEI
-205 CGDLSRESSMELSE
+205 CGNVSRESVMELSE
-219 KNAQFA
+219 RNNEFA

-231 EPIISY
+231 EPIVSY
-237 TSGSLASHI
+237 KSGSLASHI

-256 ELKGKEDRYD
+256 ELKGREDTYD
-266 MNDVIGKTGI
+266 MNDMIGKTGI
-276 QYVFEDIL
+276 QYVFEDLL

-296 IDGTV
+296 IEGTI
-301 TGEYIADEAVAGS
+301 TGEYTEQEAIAGN

-320 DGNIQAITEKALKD
+320 DSNIQAITEKALSD
-334 NITKISTGGFS
+334 NITKISTGGFA
-345 SRSDANA
+345 SRSDADA

-373 YEPQLFVDGISN
+373 YEPQLFVEGISN
-385 EKYKEY
+385 EKYQEY
-391 EKTAALYNRAISGA
+391 QSKAALFNRAISGS
-405 YAPGSIFKMITA
+405 YAPGSIFKMVTA
-417 IAGLESGAINTNTTI
+417 IAGLQEGAINTQTTI

-452 GRGHGL
+452 GRGHGY
-458 LNVSQ
+458 LNVSD

-475 VGNRIGIDVI
+475 VGNRIGIDKI

-490 YFGLGRKTQVE
+490 YFGLGKKTQVE

-515 ADSENRTWY
+515 ADSEDRTWY

-566 IIDSDGNQMSKQD
+566 VIDSDGNQMSKEQ
-579 IDNYVNNKL
+579 IEEYVNKKL
-588 GFNSNDNSEDL
+588 GFDSNNENEQL
-599 NISQKNLNAILEGM
+599 NISEDNLKAILEGM

-694 DKIVESQEA
+694 SEITESQEA
-703 IPSGQVV
+703 VPSTLQTH
-710 R
+710 

>member
-1 MFTCFILL
+1 MSLDNSDIKSN
-9 RREGAK
+9 RI
-15 VGDTEVKRSKLKYN
+15 KYN
-29 ILTILVYALG
+29 IISMCVYIIG
-39 VILLV
+39 IILLV
-44 QLFNLQIIKGQE
+44 QLFNLQIVKGQE
-56 YRNQSNTRLTRE
+56 YREQSNTRLTRE

-89 TMGFRLDLY
+89 SMGFRLDLY

-124 YYDNLPIEV
+124 YADNLPIKV
-133 EPFSFNSDD
+133 QPFAFTSQDD
-142 ENYLKNWKKSNKINE
+142 EYVKNWKKKNKIDE

-162 ECFYALKNKFEIQS
+162 DCFYILKKKYEIQS
-176 DSVVETRKI
+176 DDINEARKI
-185 MAIRNEIA
+185 MAIRYEISQ
-193 RNGYSNTKAVEI
+193 NGYSSTKAVEI
-205 CGDLSRESSMELSE
+205 CSNLSRASSLELSE
-219 KNAQFA
+219 KNTDFA

-246 LGTVHKISAE
+246 LGTVGKIKQE
-256 ELKGKEDRYD
+256 ELNGKEDTYT
-266 MNDVIGKTGI
+266 MNDIIGKTGI
-276 QYVFEDIL
+276 QYVFEDLL

-296 IDGTV
+296 IEGTV
-301 TGEYIADEAVAGS
+301 TGEYIAKEAIAGS

-320 DGNIQAITEKALKD
+320 DSNVQAITEKALKD
-334 NITKISTGGFS
+334 NIIKISTGGFS
-345 SRSDANA
+345 SRSDADA

-373 YEPQLFVDGISN
+373 YEPQLFVNGISN
-385 EKYKEY
+385 EKYEEY
-391 EKTAALYNRAISGA
+391 SKGSALFNRTISGT
-405 YAPGSIFKMITA
+405 YAPGSIFKMVTA
-417 IAGLESGAINTNTTI
+417 IAGLESGVINTKTTI

-437 YPHAHKPVCWYYTEY
+437 YPYAHRPVCWYYTEY
-452 GRGHGL
+452 GRGHGY

-475 VGNRIGIDVI
+475 VGNRIGIDTL

-490 YFGLGRKTQVE
+490 YFGLGKKTNVE
-501 LPSEATGVVASRSI
+501 LPSEATGVVASRKR
-515 ADSENRTWY
+515 ADEENRTWY
-524 VGETLSAAIG
+524 LGETLSASIG

-548 ISMLANGGKDID
+548 ISMLANGGKNID
-560 VTLIKT
+560 VTLVKT
-566 IIDSDGNQMSKQD
+566 VIDSNGYQMSKQE
-579 IDNYVNNKL
+579 IDEYVNKKL
-588 GFNSNDNSEDL
+588 NLKSDEENSNL
-599 NISQKNLNAILEGM
+599 NISQDNLKAILEGM

-626 TFAGF
+626 TFSKF

-655 APYDNPEI
+655 APYDDPEI

-672 THGGYTAEVARDI
+672 THGGYTAEVAKDI

-694 DKIVESQEA
+694 EEIEESQEA
-703 IPSGQVV
+703 IPSVQVI

>member
-1 MFTCFILL
+1 MGNSEEKNTRI
-9 RREGAK
+9 
-15 VGDTEVKRSKLKYN
+15 KYN
-29 ILTILVYALG
+29 ILTMLVYIVG
-39 VILLV
+39 IILLV

-56 YRNQSNTRLTRE
+56 YREQSNTRLTRE

-77 ILDRTGNPIVSN
+77 ILDRTGNPIVTN

-103 NQTLNDTILKI
+103 TQTLNKTILNI
-114 INILEKNGDK
+114 IQVLEKNGDT
-124 YYDNLPIEV
+124 YYDNLPIKV
-133 EPFSFNSDD
+133 SPFEFTTND
-142 ENYLKNWKKSNKINE
+142 ENYLKNWKKNNKIDE

-162 ECFYALKNKFEIQS
+162 DCFYALKQKYEIES
-176 DSVVETRKI
+176 NDIEETRKI
-185 MAIRNEIA
+185 MTMRYQIA
-193 RNGYSNTKAVEI
+193 QNGYSSTKAVEI
-205 CGDLSRESSMELSE
+205 CGNLSRESAMELSE
-219 KNAQFA
+219 RNNEFA

-231 EPIISY
+231 EPIVSY
-237 TSGSLASHI
+237 KSGSLASHI
-246 LGTVHKISAE
+246 LGTVHKISAD
-256 ELKGKEDRYD
+256 ELKGKEDTYD
-266 MNDVIGKTGI
+266 MNDMIGKTGI
-276 QYVFEDIL
+276 QYVFEDLL

-296 IDGTV
+296 IEGTI
-301 TGEYIADEAVAGS
+301 TGEYIEQEAIAGS

-320 DGNIQAITEKALKD
+320 DSNMQAITEKALAD
-334 NITKISTGGFS
+334 NITKISTGGFA
-345 SRSDANA
+345 SRSDADA

-373 YEPQLFVDGISN
+373 YEPQLFVEGISN
-385 EKYKEY
+385 EKYQEY
-391 EKTAALYNRAISGA
+391 QSKAALFNRAISGT
-405 YAPGSIFKMITA
+405 YAPGSIFKMVTA
-417 IAGLESGAINTNTTI
+417 IAGLQEGAINTKTTI

-452 GRGHGL
+452 GRGHGY
-458 LNVSQ
+458 LNVSD

-475 VGNRIGIDVI
+475 VGNRIGIDKI

-490 YFGLGRKTQVE
+490 YFGLGKKTDVE

-515 ADSENRTWY
+515 ADSEDRTWY

-566 IIDSDGNQMSKQD
+566 VIDSDGNQMSKDQ
-579 IDNYVNNKL
+579 IDEYVNRKL
-588 GFNSNDNSEDL
+588 GIDSNKESEQL
-599 NISQKNLNAILEGM
+599 NISEDNLKAILEGM

-644 GNKTN
+644 GSKTN

-694 DKIVESQEA
+694 SEITESQEA
-703 IPSGQVV
+703 VPSTQVV

>member
-1 MFTCFILL
+1 M
-9 RREGAK
+9 
-15 VGDTEVKRSKLKYN
+15 GDSEVKSSRVKYN
-29 ILTILVYALG
+29 IITMLVYILG
-39 VILLV
+39 IILLI
-44 QLFNLQIIKGQE
+44 QLFNLQIVKGQE

-124 YYDNLPIEV
+124 YNDNLIITV
-133 EPFSFNSDD
+133 EPFGFTSQD
-142 ENYLKNWKKSNKINE
+142 EEYLKSWKKKNKINE

-162 ECFYALKNKFEIQS
+162 DCFYALKEKYQIQS
-176 DSVVETRKI
+176 NDIQETRKI
-185 MAIRNEIA
+185 MAIRYEISQ
-193 RNGYSNTKAVEI
+193 NGYSSTKAVEI
-205 CGDLSRESSMELSE
+205 CGNLSRASSMELSE
-219 KNAQFA
+219 KNADFA

-237 TSGSLASHI
+237 NSGSLASHI
-246 LGTVHKISAE
+246 LGTVGKIDQK
-256 ELKGKEDRYD
+256 ELEGNENKYD
-266 MNDVIGKTGI
+266 MNDVVGKTGI
-276 QYVFEDIL
+276 QYVFEDLL

-296 IDGTV
+296 IQGTV
-301 TGEYIADEAVAGS
+301 TGEYIAQEAVAGS

-320 DGNIQAITEKALKD
+320 DSNVQAVTEKALKD

-345 SRSDANA
+345 SRSDADA

-373 YEPQLFVDGISN
+373 YEPQLFVNGISN
-385 EKYKEY
+385 EKYSEY
-391 EKTAALYNRAISGA
+391 QKISALYNRAISGA
-405 YAPGSIFKMITA
+405 YAPGSIFKMVTA
-417 IAGLESGAINTNTTI
+417 IAGLKEGVINKNTLI

-452 GRGHGL
+452 GRGHGN

-475 VGNRIGIDVI
+475 VGNRIGIDKI
-485 EKYAK
+485 EKYAQ
-490 YFGLGRKTQVE
+490 YFGLGKKTHVE
-501 LPSEATGVVASRSI
+501 LPSEATGKVASRKI
-515 ADSENRTWY
+515 ADGENRSWY
-524 VGETLSAAIG
+524 LGETLSASIG

-548 ISMLANGGKDID
+548 ISMLANGGKNID

-566 IIDSDGNQMSKQD
+566 VIDSNGNQMSKQQIKEFVD
-579 IDNYVNNKL
+579 KKL
-588 GFNSNDNSEDL
+588 GFNSDENTEDL
-599 NISQKNLNAILEGM
+599 NISEDNLRAVLEGM

-694 DKIVESQEA
+694 SQIVESQEA
-703 IPSGQVV
+703 IPSVQIV

>member
-1 MFTCFILL
+1 MNNSEMKSNKIKYNMLSLCVYILGIILL
-9 RREGAK
+9 
-15 VGDTEVKRSKLKYN
+15 
-29 ILTILVYALG
+29 I
-39 VILLV
+39 
-44 QLFNLQIIKGQE
+44 QLFNLQIVKGQE
-56 YRNQSNTRLTRE
+56 YREQSNTRLTRE

-89 TMGFRLDLY
+89 SMGFRLDLY

-103 NQTLNDTILKI
+103 NQTLNDTILNI

-124 YYDNLPIEV
+124 YSDNLPITV
-133 EPFSFNSDD
+133 EPFSFVSQDD
-142 ENYLKNWKKSNKINE
+142 EYIKNWKKKNKIDE

-162 ECFYALKNKFEIQS
+162 DCFYILKDKYEIQS
-176 DSVVETRKI
+176 NNIAETRKI
-185 MAIRNEIA
+185 MAIRYEISQ
-193 RNGYSNTKAVEI
+193 NGYSSTKAVEI
-205 CGDLSRESSMELSE
+205 CNNLSRASCMELSE

-246 LGTVHKISAE
+246 LGTVGKITQE
-256 ELKGKEDRYD
+256 ELNKKEDTYS
-266 MNDVIGKTGI
+266 MNDLIGKTGI
-276 QYVFEDIL
+276 QYVFEDLL
-284 KGKNG
+284 KGENG

-301 TGEYIADEAVAGS
+301 TGEYIAQEAVAGS

-320 DGNIQAITEKALKD
+320 DSNVQAITEKALKD
-334 NITKISTGGFS
+334 NIIKISTGGFS
-345 SRSDANA
+345 SKSDADA

-373 YEPQLFVDGISN
+373 YEPQLFVNGISN
-385 EKYKEY
+385 EKYEEY
-391 EKTAALYNRAISGA
+391 NKTSALYNRAISGT
-405 YAPGSIFKMITA
+405 YAPGSIFKMVTA
-417 IAGLESGAINTNTTI
+417 IAGLESGAINTKTTI

-437 YPHAHKPVCWYYTEY
+437 YPYAHKPVCWYYTEY
-452 GRGHGL
+452 GRGHGY

-475 VGNRIGIDVI
+475 VGNRIGIDTL

-490 YFGLGRKTQVE
+490 YFGLGKKTQVE
-501 LPSEATGVVASRSI
+501 LPSESTGTIASRKK
-515 ADSENRTWY
+515 ADEEKRTWY
-524 VGETLSAAIG
+524 LGETLSASIG

-548 ISMLANGGKDID
+548 ISMLANGGKNID
-560 VTLIKT
+560 VTLVKT
-566 IIDSDGNQMSKQD
+566 VIDSNGNQLSKKE
-579 IDNYVNNKL
+579 IDEYVNKKL
-588 GFNSNDNSEDL
+588 NFDSNEDTEDL
-599 NISQKNLNAILEGM
+599 NISQENLKAILEGM

-626 TFAGF
+626 TFSKF
-631 NVEVAGK
+631 NIEVAGK

-655 APYDNPEI
+655 APYDDPEI
-663 AIVVVVENV
+663 AVVVVVENV

-694 DKIVESQEA
+694 EEIVESQEA
-703 IPSGQVV
+703 IPSVQIT

>member
-1 MFTCFILL
+1 MSLDNSDIKSN
-9 RREGAK
+9 RI
-15 VGDTEVKRSKLKYN
+15 KYN
-29 ILTILVYALG
+29 IISMCVYIIG
-39 VILLV
+39 IILLV
-44 QLFNLQIIKGQE
+44 QLFNLQIVKGQE
-56 YRNQSNTRLTRE
+56 YREQSNTRLTRE

-89 TMGFRLDLY
+89 SMGFRLDLY

-114 INILEKNGDK
+114 INILEKNRDK
-124 YYDNLPIEV
+124 YADNLPIKV
-133 EPFSFNSDD
+133 QPFAFTSQDD
-142 ENYLKNWKKSNKINE
+142 EYVKNWKKKNKIDE

-162 ECFYALKNKFEIQS
+162 DCFYILKKKYEIQS
-176 DSVVETRKI
+176 DDINEARKI
-185 MAIRNEIA
+185 MAIRYEISQ
-193 RNGYSNTKAVEI
+193 NGYSSTKAVEI
-205 CGDLSRESSMELSE
+205 CSNLSRASSLELSE
-219 KNAQFA
+219 KNTDFA

-246 LGTVHKISAE
+246 LGTVGKIKQE
-256 ELKGKEDRYD
+256 ELNGKEDTYT
-266 MNDVIGKTGI
+266 MNDIIGKTGI
-276 QYVFEDIL
+276 QYVFEDLL

-296 IDGTV
+296 IEGTV
-301 TGEYIADEAVAGS
+301 TGEYIAKEAIAGS

-320 DGNIQAITEKALKD
+320 DSNVQAITEKALKD
-334 NITKISTGGFS
+334 NIIKISTGGFS
-345 SRSDANA
+345 SRSDADA

-373 YEPQLFVDGISN
+373 YEPQLFVNGISN
-385 EKYKEY
+385 EKYEEY
-391 EKTAALYNRAISGA
+391 SKGSALFNRAISGT
-405 YAPGSIFKMITA
+405 YAPGSIFKMVTA
-417 IAGLESGAINTNTTI
+417 IAGLESGVINTKTTI

-437 YPHAHKPVCWYYTEY
+437 YPYAHRPVCWYYTEY
-452 GRGHGL
+452 GRGHGY

-475 VGNRIGIDVI
+475 VGNRIGIDTL

-490 YFGLGRKTQVE
+490 YFGLGKKTNVE
-501 LPSEATGVVASRSI
+501 LPSEATGVVASRKR
-515 ADSENRTWY
+515 ADEENRTWY
-524 VGETLSAAIG
+524 LGETLSASIG

-548 ISMLANGGKDID
+548 ISMLANGGKNID
-560 VTLIKT
+560 VTLVKT
-566 IIDSDGNQMSKQD
+566 VIDSNGYQMSKQE
-579 IDNYVNNKL
+579 IDEYVNKKL
-588 GFNSNDNSEDL
+588 NLKSDEENSNL
-599 NISQKNLNAILEGM
+599 NISQDNLKAILEGM

-626 TFAGF
+626 TFSKF

-655 APYDNPEI
+655 APYDDPEI

-672 THGGYTAEVARDI
+672 THGGYTAEVAKDI

-694 DKIVESQEA
+694 EEIEESQEA
-703 IPSGQVV
+703 IPSVQVI

>member
-1 MFTCFILL
+1 MGDSDVKSSKIKYNMISMLVYILGIILL
-9 RREGAK
+9 
-15 VGDTEVKRSKLKYN
+15 
-29 ILTILVYALG
+29 I
-39 VILLV
+39 

-89 TMGFRLDLY
+89 SMGFRLDLY

-103 NQTLNDTILKI
+103 NQTLNNTILNI

-124 YYDNLPIEV
+124 YNDNLPITV
-133 EPFSFNSDD
+133 EPFAFTSDD
-142 ENYLKNWKKSNKINE
+142 EEYLKNWKKKNKINE

-162 ECFYALKNKFEIQS
+162 DCFYALKEKYEIQS
-176 DSVVETRKI
+176 NNIQETRKI
-185 MAIRNEIA
+185 MAIRYEISQ
-193 RNGYSNTKAVEI
+193 NGYSSTKAVEI
-205 CGDLSRESSMELSE
+205 CKNLSRASSMELSE
-219 KNAQFA
+219 KNADFA

-246 LGTVHKISAE
+246 LGTVGKIDPK
-256 ELKGKEDRYD
+256 ELEGKEDTYD
-266 MNDVIGKTGI
+266 MNDMIGKTGI
-276 QYVFEDIL
+276 QYVFEELL

-296 IDGTV
+296 IEGTI
-301 TGEYIADEAVAGS
+301 TGEYIAEEAVAGS

-320 DGNIQAITEKALKD
+320 DSNVQAVTEKALKD

-345 SRSDANA
+345 SRSDADA

-373 YEPQLFVDGISN
+373 YEPQLFVEGISS
-385 EKYKEY
+385 EKYQEY
-391 EKTAALYNRAISGA
+391 QKISALYNRAISGA
-405 YAPGSIFKMITA
+405 YAPGSIFKMVTA
-417 IAGLESGAINTNTTI
+417 IAGLEEGAINTNTTI

-452 GRGHGL
+452 GTGHGP

-475 VGNRIGIDVI
+475 VGNRIGIDKL
-485 EKYAK
+485 EKYAN
-490 YFGLGRKTQVE
+490 YFGLGKKTQVE
-501 LPSEATGVVASRSI
+501 LPSEASGKVASRTI
-515 ADSENRTWY
+515 ADSENRSWY
-524 VGETLSAAIG
+524 LGETLSASIG

-548 ISMLANGGKDID
+548 ISMLANGGKNID

-566 IIDSDGNQMSKQD
+566 VIDSNGNQMSKQQ
-579 IDNYVNNKL
+579 IDEYVNNKL
-588 GFNSNDNSEDL
+588 GFDSNDNTEDL
-599 NISQKNLNAILEGM
+599 HISQDNLKAILEGM

-694 DKIVESQEA
+694 TKIVESQEA
-703 IPSGQVV
+703 IPSSQVV

>member
-1 MFTCFILL
+1 MGDSDAKSSKIKYNMISMLVYILGIILL
-9 RREGAK
+9 
-15 VGDTEVKRSKLKYN
+15 
-29 ILTILVYALG
+29 I
-39 VILLV
+39 
-44 QLFNLQIIKGQE
+44 QLFNLQIVKGQE

-89 TMGFRLDLY
+89 GMGFRLDLY

-103 NQTLNDTILKI
+103 NQTLNNTILNI

-124 YYDNLPIEV
+124 YNDNLPITV
-133 EPFSFNSDD
+133 EPFAFTSDD
-142 ENYLKNWKKSNKINE
+142 EEYLKNWKKKNKINE

-162 ECFYALKNKFEIQS
+162 DCFYALKEKYEIQS
-176 DSVVETRKI
+176 NNIQETRKI
-185 MAIRNEIA
+185 MAIRYEISQ
-193 RNGYSNTKAVEI
+193 NGYSSTKAVEI
-205 CGDLSRESSMELSE
+205 CKNLSRASSMELSE
-219 KNAQFA
+219 KNADFA

-246 LGTVHKISAE
+246 LGTVGKIDPK
-256 ELKGKEDRYD
+256 ELEGKEDTYD
-266 MNDVIGKTGI
+266 MNDMIGKTGI
-276 QYVFEDIL
+276 QFVFEELL

-296 IDGTV
+296 IEGTI
-301 TGEYIADEAVAGS
+301 TGEYIAEEAVAGS

-320 DGNIQAITEKALKD
+320 DSNVQAVTEKALKD
-334 NITKISTGGFS
+334 NITKISSGGFS
-345 SRSDANA
+345 SRSDADA

-373 YEPQLFVDGISN
+373 YEPQLFVEGISS
-385 EKYKEY
+385 EKYQEY
-391 EKTAALYNRAISGA
+391 QKISALYNRAISGA
-405 YAPGSIFKMITA
+405 YAPGSIFKMVTA
-417 IAGLESGAINTNTTI
+417 IAGLEEGAINTNTTI

-452 GRGHGL
+452 GTGHGP

-475 VGNRIGIDVI
+475 VGNRIGIDKL
-485 EKYAK
+485 EKYAN
-490 YFGLGRKTQVE
+490 YFGLGKKTQVE
-501 LPSEATGVVASRSI
+501 LPSEASGKVASRTI
-515 ADSENRTWY
+515 ADSENRSWY
-524 VGETLSAAIG
+524 LGETLSASIG

-548 ISMLANGGKDID
+548 ISMLANGGKNID

-566 IIDSDGNQMSKQD
+566 VIDSNGNQMSKQQ
-579 IDNYVNNKL
+579 IDEYVNNKL
-588 GFNSNDNSEDL
+588 GFDSNDNTEDL
-599 NISQKNLNAILEGM
+599 HISQDNLKAILEGM

-694 DKIVESQEA
+694 TKIVESQEA
-703 IPSGQVV
+703 IPSSQVV